1 MARVYLSD
9 PVEMTWEQ
17 PEHETFALLAERIE
31 DYLAAQPMAMN
42 EPADDGLDIMVE
54 HDIVACNN
62 YETCCCLC
70 IDCDEHESE
79 PNFH

>member
-9 PVEMTWEQ
+9 PVEMTWAQ

-42 EPADDGLDIMVE
+42 EPIDDGLLVDEPVW
-54 HDIVACNN
+54 
-62 YETCCCLC
+62 
-70 IDCDEHESE
+70 CDGCMGWCSE
-79 PNFH
+79 F